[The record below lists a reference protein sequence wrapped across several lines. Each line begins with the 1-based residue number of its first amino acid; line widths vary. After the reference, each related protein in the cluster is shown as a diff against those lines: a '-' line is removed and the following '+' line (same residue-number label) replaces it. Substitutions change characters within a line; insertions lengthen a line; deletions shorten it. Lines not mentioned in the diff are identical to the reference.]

1 MLSVVTL
8 VVVLLWPTNGLNIQ
22 LHIGELM
29 SDMLGIFKSSKEKD
43 EDENCEYQMVWDAE
57 RPMHLIKK
65 ASKIVPTRSNETVE
79 R

>member
-29 SDMLGIFKSSKEKD
+29 NLTGVLPKEFANLHSLQ
-43 EDENCEYQMVWDAE
+43 EM
-57 RPMHLIKK
+57 
-65 ASKIVPTRSNETVE
+65 
-79 R
+79 